1 MKLMKSTT
9 SLLSPIQMIQIF
21 VKNLSGD
28 SRAMFVNSH
37 NTVLVLKYII
47 QEKLEYD
54 IRLIRLEFANKRLED
69 HRTLRSYNIQ
79 NIQQGDTVHISL
91 RLLGGCFDF
100 DFCATK

>member
-1 MKLMKSTT
+1 
-9 SLLSPIQMIQIF
+9 
-21 VKNLSGD
+21 
-28 SRAMFVNSH
+28 MFVNSH

-79 NIQQGDTVHISL
+79 QGDSVHISL
-91 RLLGGCFDF
+91 RLLGG
-100 DFCATK
+100 FCATKDFYVIKDDFFRP